1 MLQYRS
7 LSILFAC
14 HSMLIDSRQLHFNLQ
29 TATSWAPIYGGFDY
43 RGLYNYVVDFFDDAP
58 GPEAKKRS
66 KDLLD
71 WWSK

>member
-1 MLQYRS
+1 
-7 LSILFAC
+7 
-14 HSMLIDSRQLHFNLQ
+14 MLIDSRQLHFNLQ